1 MFERFTER
9 ARQVVVLAQEEARIL
24 KHNYIGTE
32 HILLG
37 LLREEE
43 GLAARV
49 LESLDIT
56 VERVRAQVVRIVGS
70 GEEVTSGQIPF
81 TPRAKKVLE
90 LALREALSLGHN
102 YIGTEH
108 ILLGLVRENEGVA
121 ARILLDFDAD
131 SEKIRNEVIRMLSGP
146 GGRRQGQGQ
155 GQQGEGKKSSK
166 LLDQFGRNLTKLAAE
181 AKLDPVVG
189 RETEIERI
197 MQILSRRTKNNPVL
211 IGEPGVGKT
220 AVVEGLASRITSG
233 EVPELLKNKQI
244 YTLDLAALVAGSKYR
259 GEFEERLK
267 KVMKEITQRGDII
280 LFIDE
285 LHNLVGAGAAEGAID
300 AASILKPALARGE
313 LQTIGATT
321 LDEYRKYLER
331 DSALERRFQQI
342 RVDQPSTEE
351 TVQILKGLRDR
362 YEAHHRV
369 GITDEALD
377 SAAELAD
384 RYISDRFLPDKAID
398 LIDEAASRA
407 RIKSMTAPPVYR
419 DLEEEIETT
428 RRDKEAA
435 IEAQEFEKAANLRDQ
450 ERQLTN
456 KKRDLEEQWRSGES
470 GERPE
475 IAEEEIADIVSM
487 WTGIP
492 VFKLTEAETQKL
504 MRMEEEL
511 HKRVI
516 GQDAAVEAVAKAI
529 RRSRAGLKDP
539 KRPTGSFIFLGP
551 SGVGKTE
558 LGRTLAEFLF
568 GDEEAMVR
576 IDMSEYMEKHSVSR
590 LVGSPPGYIGY
601 DEGGQLTEAVRRKP
615 YSVLL
620 LDEIEKAHPDVFNIL
635 LQILEDGRLT
645 DAQGRTVDFRNAIVI
660 MTSNIGANEIAKN
673 TGVGFTVSDETGLSY
688 DDMKNRI
695 MGELKKVFR
704 PEFLNRIDEV
714 IVFHKLAREEVREIV
729 ELLMKRVRESL
740 AEREL
745 SLNLSEEATD
755 LLVEKGWDP
764 SMGARPLRRAIQRYI
779 EDPLADQVLAQ
790 NAEPGST
797 VEVDKADR
805 DPDDKDS
812 EDEVKISITKP
823 RKREA
828 VGVGGGAPGGPE
840 GDSGESSSEG
850 EPEGSDE
857 GLPDDPDVLPD
868 VPDAPP
874 APESEDK

>member
-9 ARQVVVLAQEEARIL
+9 ARQVVVLAQEEARTL

-146 GGRRQGQGQ
+146 GGRRQGASSGSGSAAAA

-166 LLDQFGRNLTKLAAE
+166 LLDQFGRNLTKLASE
-181 AKLDPVVG
+181 GKLDPVVG
-189 RETEIERI
+189 RETEVERI
-197 MQILSRRTKNNPVL
+197 MQILSRRQKNNPVL

-220 AVVEGLASRITSG
+220 AVVEGLAQRITNAD
-233 EVPELLKNKQI
+233 VPELLKGKQI

-321 LDEYRKYLER
+321 LEEYRKYLER
-331 DSALERRFQQI
+331 DAALERRFQQI
-342 RVDQPSTEE
+342 RVDPPSTDE
-351 TVQILKGLRDR
+351 TFQILQGLRDR
-362 YEAHHRV
+362 YEAHHKV
-369 GITDEALD
+369 NITDEALT
-377 SAAELAD
+377 AAADLAD

-398 LIDEAASRA
+398 LIDEAAARM
-407 RIKSMTAPPVYR
+407 RIKSMTSPPVYR

-428 RRDKEAA
+428 RRNKEAA
-435 IEAQEFEKAANLRDQ
+435 IEAQEFEKAANLRDA
-450 ERQLTN
+450 ERRLTQR
-456 KKRDLEEQWRSGES
+456 KRELEEQWEAGES
-470 GERPE
+470 GERPS
-475 IAEEEIADIVSM
+475 IGEEEIADIVSM

-492 VFKLTEAETQKL
+492 VFKLTEAETAKL
-504 MRMEEEL
+504 MRMEDEL

-516 GQDAAVEAVAKAI
+516 GQHAAVEVISKAI

-558 LGRTLAEFLF
+558 LARTLAEFLF
-568 GDEEAMVR
+568 GDEDAMVR
-576 IDMSEYMEKHSVSR
+576 IDMSEYMEKHAVSR

-645 DAQGRTVDFRNAIVI
+645 DAQGRTVDFRHAIVI
-660 MTSNIGANEIAKN
+660 MTSNIGASEIARN
-673 TGVGFTVSDETGLSY
+673 TPLGFAVSDDETGITY
-688 DDMKNRI
+688 DDMKTRI

-704 PEFLNRIDEV
+704 PEFLNRIDDV
-714 IVFHKLAREEVREIV
+714 IVFHKLAKEEIKEIV
-729 ELLMKRVRESL
+729 ELLLRRIRQSL
-740 AEREL
+740 ADREL
-745 SLNLSEEATD
+745 QLELTEEAKD
-755 LLVEKGWDP
+755 LLVERGWDP
-764 SMGARPLRRAIQRYI
+764 AMGARPLRRAIQRYI
-779 EDPLADQVLAQ
+779 EDPLADFVLRSELMA
-790 NAEPGST
+790 GGT
-797 VEVDKADR
+797 VMVDKA
-805 DPDDKDS
+805 PEGAES
-812 EDEVKISITKP
+812 EVSIEIIAPKP
-823 RKREA
+823 A
-828 VGVGGGAPGGPE
+828 PTPVGVGAEGGA
-840 GDSGESSSEG
+840 SEQ
-850 EPEGSDE
+850 EPT
-857 GLPDDPDVLPD
+857 
-868 VPDAPP
+868 
-874 APESEDK
+874 APEADGPAQPSEPTDHE